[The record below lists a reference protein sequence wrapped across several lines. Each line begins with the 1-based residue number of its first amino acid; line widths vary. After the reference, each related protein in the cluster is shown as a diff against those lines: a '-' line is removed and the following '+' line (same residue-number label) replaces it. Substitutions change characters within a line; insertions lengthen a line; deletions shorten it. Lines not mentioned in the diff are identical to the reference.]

1 MGFTFYNREL
11 VVNVDVGTV
20 QTADGLAVNTPAGK
34 CQVVNL
40 YVDPSTGRLVVEYDD
55 QPVT

>member
-20 QTADGLAVNTPAGK
+20 HTTDGLAVSPPTGK
-34 CQVVNL
+34 CRVVNM
-40 YVDPSTGRLVVEYDD
+40 YVDPLTGRLIVEYDD

>member
-1 MGFTFYNREL
+1 MGFTFNNREL

-20 QTADGLAVNTPAGK
+20 QTADGLAVATPTGK
-34 CQVVNL
+34 CPVVNL
-40 YVDPSTGRLVVEYDD
+40 YVDPMTGRLIVEYDD

>member
-20 QTADGLAVNTPAGK
+20 QTTDGLTVAPPSGK

-40 YVDPSTGRLVVEYDD
+40 YVDPSTGRLIVEYDD